1 MTAYAPYLP
10 EGLLP
15 DPLPPRESTWL
26 DHRGYRVHVERVGDP
41 GAPDCVVL
49 LHGAGGHA
57 EMLWPFAAAIAA
69 HGVYV
74 LVPDLPEYGRTR
86 AASPGRVRYSD
97 WVDLAAR
104 VVKAQ
109 SDSHAGRLVIVGA
122 SMGGLLGYDVA
133 TRTGVVDGLVATCLL
148 DPSDARARRA
158 MARPSWLGPIAP
170 ALLKIIAGPLANL
183 RVPIRWLAKMDAISD
198 NPAIRAAVLADPLG
212 GGNRI
217 PLGFLRTFL
226 TSRPAVPPE
235 RARVPVVLAHPA
247 DDRWTPVE
255 VSMPFLDRLAG
266 PTEVVMLPNAG
277 HLPMEQPGA
286 GRLIQAV
293 VTMARGR

>member
-1 MTAYAPYLP
+1 MTTYASYLP
-10 EGLLP
+10 GGFLP
-15 DPLPPRESTWL
+15 DPLPARESTWI
-26 DHRGYRVHVERVGDP
+26 DHGEYRVHVERIGDP
-41 GAPDCVVL
+41 GAADCVVL

-57 EMLWPFAAAIAA
+57 GLLWPYAAAIAA
-69 HGVYV
+69 RGVYV
-74 LVPDLPEYGRTR
+74 VVPDLPGYGRTR
-86 AASPGRVRYSD
+86 TARPGRVRYHD

-104 VVKAQ
+104 VVTEQRKA
-109 SDSHAGRLVIVGA
+109 HTGRLVVVGA

-170 ALLKIIAGPLANL
+170 ALLTVIAGPLAGV
-183 RVPIRWLAKMDAISD
+183 RVPIRWLAKMDAISND
-198 NPAIRAAVLADPLG
+198 PAVRAAVLADRLG

-235 RARVPVVLAHPA
+235 RADLPVVLAHPA
-247 DDRWTPVE
+247 DDRWTPAE
-255 VSMPFLDRLAG
+255 VSMPFFDRLAG
-266 PTEVVMLPNAG
+266 PAEVVLLPNAG
-277 HLPMEQPGA
+277 HLPVEQPGA
-286 GRLIQAV
+286 AHLIETV
-293 VTMARGR
+293 VAMARGR